1 MQSVSAV
8 QPPSTPIPF
17 GAHQQQY
24 QHLPASMS
32 QITHSASGPERE
44 NRPPNSIMAIPTC
57 MPILPCFARMEKVAK
72 LHCVF
77 CISTHAMPSSFA
89 KSLPVKFAI
98 PYLRISSCMKRNETK
113 RNETKCCASLQAAKT
128 HLGNPASRISHRASP
143 HGSSSRATLNQ
154 TWRPACTARN
164 WRRRFGLRQYRA
176 GLVGIACSRC
186 LRGHRNRRRLRG
198 LCSRPCPLNPYL
210 RHH

>member
-1 MQSVSAV
+1 
-8 QPPSTPIPF
+8 
-17 GAHQQQY
+17 
-24 QHLPASMS
+24 MS

-44 NRPPNSIMAIPTC
+44 NRPPPPNSIMAIPTC

-113 RNETKCCASLQAAKT
+113 QIAARRSKQRKHIWETRHLVSRIAHLPMVHQVVPHSTKLGGLHVPRETGVVVLACASIAQGL
-128 HLGNPASRISHRASP
+128 LVSRVQGAFGVIGIVVVFG
-143 HGSSSRATLNQ
+143 GSVVVHVL
-154 TWRPACTARN
+154 
-164 WRRRFGLRQYRA
+164 
-176 GLVGIACSRC
+176 
-186 LRGHRNRRRLRG
+186 
-198 LCSRPCPLNPYL
+198 
-210 RHH
+210 